1 MKFLHQHPF
10 DDTENLLKTGI
21 IVSIFT
27 FLLEI
32 SVGFWAHS
40 LALLSDAWHVFID
53 IWALAISFLAIILAR
68 RPANDR
74 RTYGLHRM
82 EVMAAL
88 ANGTLVFLI
97 AMGILVAA
105 FQRFTNPPEVH
116 GKAVLIM
123 GAVGLLLNGVVA
135 RLFYKKSAE
144 DMNLRGVFI
153 HLVGDALS
161 SVAVLI
167 AGTVM
172 VTTGWRTIDPIVSI
186 LIACIVLWSAV
197 RLLRDAFETLLEGV
211 PRGIQA
217 TAVEE
222 EIKRVE
228 GVLSVHDLH
237 IWSICSHLKSL
248 SGHVLIDPG
257 FLSRQDTLL
266 ESIHRVLRER
276 FGITHTTIQVESKTW
291 PGVEVQY

>member
-10 DDTENLLKTGI
+10 DDTESLLKTGI
-21 IVSIFT
+21 IVSLLT
-27 FLLEI
+27 FVLEI
-32 SVGFWAHS
+32 TVGFWAHS

-53 IWALAISFLAIILAR
+53 IWALVISFLAIILAR

-88 ANGTLVFLI
+88 ANGALVLLI
-97 AMGILVAA
+97 AIGIMIAA
-105 FQRFTNPPEVH
+105 FRRFTNPPEVH
-116 GKAVLIM
+116 AKAVLIM
-123 GAVGLLLNGVVA
+123 GAVGLLLNGVIA
-135 RLFYKKSAE
+135 KLFYEKSE
-144 DMNLRGVFI
+144 KDLNLRGVFI

-161 SVAVLI
+161 SVAVLV

-172 VTTGWRTIDPIVSI
+172 VFTGWRAIDPIVSV
-186 LIACIVLWSAV
+186 LIAIIVLWTAV

-217 TAVEE
+217 TAVED
-222 EIKRVE
+222 EIK
-228 GVLSVHDLH
+228 GVDGVISVHDLH

-248 SGHVLIDPG
+248 SGHVLIEPTH
-257 FLSRQDTLL
+257 LPRQDALL
-266 ESIHRVLRER
+266 EGIHKVLRER
-276 FGITHTTIQVESKTW
+276 FGITHTTIQVESKAW